1 MSETKLLYCVRP
13 DVTEYLRACEAL
25 LKKSRETPLTPLE
38 QEVVLLYTRK
48 LVEAFL

>member
-1 MSETKLLYCVRP
+1 MSETKVLYYLRS
-13 DVTEYLRACEAL
+13 DVGEYLQACEAL
-25 LKKSRETPLTPLE
+25 LKKSQETPLTPLE

>member
-1 MSETKLLYCVRP
+1 MSEKKVLYYLRS
-13 DVTEYLRACEAL
+13 DVAEYLRV
-25 LKKSRETPLTPLE
+25 LKKSREVPLTPLE